1 MPSSALLPVHVFLI
15 LQGWVVKGLT
25 EVKDADT
32 T

>member
-1 MPSSALLPVHVFLI
+1 MPSSTLPLVSMFLI
-15 LQGWVVKGLT
+15 LQRWGVKGLT